1 MPDETEGIAAGLRRG
16 SRQAWAAL
24 YGTYA
29 ERLWREVARLTG
41 GTATDVADV
50 VQEVILAAAKGARH
64 FDPQHGSLWNWLMG
78 IARRQVALQFRQRA
92 SRLEN
97 ARRWWLSRDGSAG
110 EWVAGSCDAPPDVLE
125 SKELASLVRATL
137 LEIPMKYQT
146 LLTRKYLDGVSA
158 KEIAGQTGG
167 SADAVR
173 AELVRARR
181 AFRKVFLS
189 LSGDGERVSGS

>member
-50 VQEVILAAAKGARH
+50 VQEVILAAANGARH

-78 IARRQVALQFRQRA
+78 IARRQVALQFRQRT

-110 EWVAGSCDAPPDVLE
+110 QWVAGSCDAPPNALE
-125 SKELASLVRATL
+125 SKELVSLVRVAL
-137 LEIPMKYQT
+137 FELPMHYQT
-146 LLTRKYLDGVSA
+146 LLTCKYLDGLSA
-158 KEIAGQTGG
+158 EEICGRTGG
-167 SADAVR
+167 SPDAVR
-173 AELVRARR
+173 ARLPRARR
-181 AFRKVFLS
+181 AFRKVFLR
-189 LSGDGERVSGS
+189 LAGGRRHGSRS